1 MIPCRAGYGIRC
13 RFYNVA
19 RVIVGVL
26 LPPHNLAITSPGQFE
41 MAIETHR
48 PPSTR
53 IPTARQSDLTARA
66 RASADAARANVDA
79 VDAQA
84 RFPSEAFAEL
94 RKQRL
99 LGIQVPQS
107 LDGEGASIAEVADVC
122 YILGQSCSS
131 TALIYAMHQIKM
143 ACIVRHFKNNAA
155 HEGILRRIVAE
166 QLLMAS
172 STTEGQAGGNVR
184 SSEAAVEHDGAQV
197 TLERKATVISYAM
210 EADGI
215 VTTARRAADAP
226 GNDQVLLVLLKSDYT
241 LEKLQSWDT
250 LGMRGTHSEGF
261 TLRARAAAGQILPEP
276 YEKIHAQT
284 MVPFAHLLWGS
295 VWAGIAA
302 AAAAKAQA
310 FVRHVVRQSN
320 GQTPPGAAHFT
331 QAVSTLRML
340 RGVLATSL
348 RSYEAIMS
356 DEKAISSLE
365 FQAMITLTKVQV
377 SELAV
382 TTVLT
387 ALRACGLSGYRNDT
401 EFTIGRLLRDV
412 LSAPIMISNDRILTN
427 LATTSLMT
435 PLPGSISG

>member
-1 MIPCRAGYGIRC
+1 
-13 RFYNVA
+13 
-19 RVIVGVL
+19 
-26 LPPHNLAITSPGQFE
+26 

-48 PPSTR
+48 LPGTR
-53 IPTARQSDLTARA
+53 IPGARQSDLTARA
-66 RASADAARANVDA
+66 RAAADVAKANAVAADAE
-79 VDAQA
+79 A

-99 LGIQVPQS
+99 LGIQVPQP
-107 LDGEGASIAEVADVC
+107 LDGEGATIAEIADVC
-122 YILGQSCSS
+122 YILGQACSS

-143 ACIVRHFKNNAA
+143 ACIVRHFKNGPA
-155 HEGILRRIVAE
+155 HERILRRIVAE

-184 SSEAAVEHDGAQV
+184 SSEAAVEHDGAQI
-197 TLERKATVISYAM
+197 TLERKATVISYAV

-226 GNDQVLLVLLKSDYT
+226 GNDQVLLVLLKADYT
-241 LEKLQSWDT
+241 LERLQMWDT
-250 LGMRGTHSEGF
+250 LGMRGTNSEGF

-276 YEKIHAQT
+276 YERIHAQT

-302 AAAAKAQA
+302 AATAKAQA

-320 GQTPPGAAHFT
+320 GQMPPGAAHFT
-331 QAVSTLRML
+331 QAVSTLRTL
-340 RGVLATSL
+340 RGVLAASL
-348 RSYEAIMS
+348 RSYEAIIS

-382 TTVLT
+382 TTVMHS
-387 ALRACGLSGYRNDT
+387 LRACGLSGYRNDT

-435 PLPGSISG
+435 PLPATISG

>member
-1 MIPCRAGYGIRC
+1 
-13 RFYNVA
+13 
-19 RVIVGVL
+19 
-26 LPPHNLAITSPGQFE
+26 

-48 PPSTR
+48 LPGAR
-53 IPTARQSDLTARA
+53 IPGARKSDLTARA
-66 RASADAARANVDA
+66 RAAADIARANAPA
-79 VDAQA
+79 VDAEA

-99 LGIQVPQS
+99 LGIQVPQA
-107 LDGEGASIAEVADVC
+107 LDGEGATIAEIADVC

-131 TALIYAMHQIKM
+131 AALIYAMHQIKI
-143 ACIVRHFKNNAA
+143 ACIVRHYKNNAA
-155 HEGILRRIVAE
+155 HERILRRIADE

-197 TLERKATVISYAM
+197 TLERKATVISYAV

-241 LEKLQSWDT
+241 LERLQVWDT

-261 TLRARAAAGQILPEP
+261 TLRARAAAAQILPEP
-276 YEKIHAQT
+276 YERIHAQT
-284 MVPFAHLLWGS
+284 MVPFAHILWGS

-302 AAAAKAQA
+302 AAASKAQA
-310 FVRHVVRQSN
+310 FVRHVMRQAN

-331 QAVSTLRML
+331 QAVSSLRTL

-348 RSYEAIMS
+348 RSYEAVMS

-387 ALRACGLSGYRNDT
+387 SLRACGLSGYRNDT

-435 PLPGSISG
+435 PLPSSISG

>member
-1 MIPCRAGYGIRC
+1 
-13 RFYNVA
+13 
-19 RVIVGVL
+19 
-26 LPPHNLAITSPGQFE
+26 

-53 IPTARQSDLTARA
+53 IPSARQSDLTARA
-66 RASADAARANVDA
+66 RASADVAGAHVVA
-79 VDAQA
+79 VDADA
-84 RFPSEAFAEL
+84 RFPGEAFAEL

-99 LGIQVPQS
+99 LGIQVPQA
-107 LDGEGASIAEVADVC
+107 LDGEGATIAEIADVC

-155 HEGILRRIVAE
+155 HERILRRIAAE

-340 RGVLATSL
+340 RGVLATGL

-365 FQAMITLTKVQV
+365 FQATITLTKVQV

-435 PLPGSISG
+435 PLPSSISG

>member
-1 MIPCRAGYGIRC
+1 
-13 RFYNVA
+13 
-19 RVIVGVL
+19 
-26 LPPHNLAITSPGQFE
+26 
-41 MAIETHR
+41 MAVETHR
-48 PPSTR
+48 LPGVR
-53 IPTARQSDLTARA
+53 IPSARQSDLTARA
-66 RASADAARANVDA
+66 RAAADVATSHAAA
-79 VDAQA
+79 VDADA
-84 RFPSEAFAEL
+84 RFPAEAFAEL

-107 LDGEGASIAEVADVC
+107 LDGEGATIAEIADIC
-122 YILGQSCSS
+122 YILGQACSS
-131 TALIYAMHQIKM
+131 TGLIYAMHQIKM
-143 ACIVRHFKNNAA
+143 GCIVRHFKNDPV
-155 HEGILRRIVAE
+155 HERILRHIVAE
-166 QLLMAS
+166 QLLLAS

-184 SSEAAVEHDGAQV
+184 SSEAAVEHDGAQI
-197 TLERKATVISYAM
+197 TLERKATVISYAV

-226 GNDQVLLVLLKSDYT
+226 GNDQVLLVLLKADYT
-241 LEKLQSWDT
+241 LERLQAWDT

-276 YEKIHAQT
+276 YERIHAQT

-310 FVRHVVRQSN
+310 FVRHVVRQAN
-320 GQTPPGAAHFT
+320 GQLPPGAAHFT
-331 QAVSTLRML
+331 QAVSTLRTL
-340 RGVLATSL
+340 RGVLSASL

-356 DEKAISSLE
+356 DDKAIASLE

-387 ALRACGLSGYRNDT
+387 SLRACGLAGYRNDT

-435 PLPGSISG
+435 PLPASISG

>member
-1 MIPCRAGYGIRC
+1 MPGT
-13 RFYNVA
+13 A
-19 RVIVGVL
+19 RVINV
-26 LPPHNLAITSPGQFE
+26 
-41 MAIETHR
+41 
-48 PPSTR
+48 
-53 IPTARQSDLTARA
+53 RQNDLTARA
-66 RASADAARANVDA
+66 RAAADVAKTNAAA
-79 VDAQA
+79 VDAEA
-84 RFPSEAFAEL
+84 RFPSESFAEI

-99 LGIQVPQS
+99 LGLQVPPA
-107 LDGEGASIAEVADVC
+107 LGGEGASIAEIADVC
-122 YILGQSCSS
+122 YILGQACSS

-143 ACIVRHFKNNAA
+143 ACITRHAKGNAA
-155 HEGILRRIVAE
+155 LERILGRIAAE

-184 SSEAAVEHDGAQV
+184 SSEAAVVHDAEQV
-197 TLERKATVISYAM
+197 TLERKATVISYAV

-215 VTTARRAADAP
+215 VTTARRSADAA
-226 GNDQVLLVLLKSDYT
+226 GSDQVLLVLLKADYT
-241 LEKLQSWDT
+241 LERLQVWDT

-261 TLRARAAAGQILPEP
+261 TLRARAAAEQIMPEP

-302 AAAAKAQA
+302 AAAGKAQA
-310 FVRHVVRQSN
+310 FIRHAARGSN
-320 GQTPPGAAHFT
+320 GQMPPGAAHFT
-331 QAVSTLRML
+331 QAVSTLRTL
-340 RGVLATSL
+340 RGVLAANL

-356 DEKAISSLE
+356 DDKAISSLE

-382 TTVLT
+382 TTVLSS
-387 ALRACGLSGYRNDT
+387 LRACGLSGYRNDT

-412 LSAPIMISNDRILTN
+412 LSAPLMINNDRILTN

-435 PLPGSISG
+435 PLPTTISG